1 MGNNGGAASTEEP
14 AGTSNSEYTAG
25 DSYVWKYM
33 YTLTTTQITDF
44 LTADFMPVLTNATVS
59 GAATDGAVTQYKVM
73 RGGAGYTPASGT
85 TAYTAVPITG
95 DGASA
100 VATVTVTDAG
110 GSQSVHESHVSVL
123 LPSCSH
129 TLFPQDQ

>member
-1 MGNNGGAASTEEP
+1 MVGLLLHEEP

-44 LTADFMPVLTNATVS
+44 LTADFMPVLTNGTVS

-73 RGGAGYTPASGT
+73 RGGAGYTSNVYNNQT
-85 TAYTAVPITG
+85 LRG
-95 DGASA
+95 DGSG
-100 VATVTVTDAG
+100 ATFNLTVDWWSCYCG
-110 GSQSVHESHVSVL
+110 NRC
-123 LPSCSH
+123 PSG
-129 TLFPQDQ
+129 LGLYFW